1 MPRNPDQTPEMKART
16 AKLKADM
23 KRRAKETAAWIKE
36 FSQRPVSTVAKGVG
50 TVLGVG
56 PNHPDWRENVRKR
69 DREKTPKNFPGPPHD

>member
-23 KRRAKETAAWIKE
+23 KRRAKETAAWIKK
-36 FSQRPVSTVAKGVG
+36 FSQRPLG

-56 PNHPDWRENVRKR
+56 PNHPDWREKVRER
-69 DREKTPKNFPGPPHD
+69 DRKKND